1 MIGMRSGMGTKYGAD
16 TADPGSMGKLKSGA
30 PVKRA
35 RKAPANI
42 KGMAKKKRPTKK
54 PPTNLKK

>member
-16 TADPGSMGKLKSGA
+16 KADPGAVGRLKSGA
-30 PVKRA
+30 GSVGKGKGKGKARK

-42 KGMAKKKRPTKK
+42 KGMKKKAIKK
-54 PPTNLKK
+54 